1 MDKDSA
7 AARWARL
14 RFAIIGPLLAAPP
27 ERGELQ
33 QAFRSLAASLWR
45 HPINGTDYR
54 ISAGTIER
62 WYYKA
67 HRAVDPVAALRP
79 QRREDAGR
87 ARKLPAALVRKIE
100 QQYQQHT
107 DWSVQLHY
115 DNLVAL
121 CESTPALQPMPS
133 YSTLRRHLKARGL
146 HRQRSVSAQRPGE
159 QRARDRLERREVRSY
174 EVEYVNALW
183 HADFH
188 HGSVPIVTHEGR
200 WVKPILLGILDDRSR
215 LACHVQWYLDE
226 TAESLVHGLSQAF
239 QKRALP
245 RCLMTDNGA
254 AMKAAEFLAGLHTLG
269 VMFDP
274 TLPYSP
280 YQNGKQETFW
290 SSVEGR
296 LLAMLKDVKDLTLE
310 RLNELT
316 LIWVEQ
322 DYHQRIHR
330 ELNTT
335 PLHCY
340 LAHSDVGRASPDS
353 AALRQAFRRT
363 VRRTQRRS
371 DGTLMLGGRRWEIP
385 SRYRHLDKPLVRYA
399 TWDLR
404 AVDLL
409 DPNTGHQLCALY
421 PLDKQANA
429 SGVRRT
435 LGSTGSADPVEPSAT
450 DEPAD
455 ELPPLMKKLVAEFAA
470 TGMPPSYIPKKPPKD
485 TSDQ

>member
-7 AARWARL
+7 AERWARL

-27 ERGELQ
+27 KYGELQ
-33 QAFRSLAASLWR
+33 QAFRQLADSLWR
-45 HPINGTDYR
+45 HPIHGTDYR
-54 ISAGTIER
+54 ISVGSIER

-87 ARKLPAALVRKIE
+87 TRRLSAALVAQIE
-100 QQYQQHT
+100 RQYQQHS
-107 DWSVQLHY
+107 DWTMQLHY

-121 CESTPALQPMPS
+121 SESIPELQPMPS

-146 HRQRSVSAQRPGE
+146 HRQRLAPPQRPGE
-159 QRARDRLERREVRSY
+159 QRARERLERREVRSY
-174 EVEYVNALW
+174 EAEYVNALW
-183 HADFH
+183 HADYH
-188 HGSVPIVTHEGR
+188 HGSVPIVTRDGR

-239 QKRALP
+239 QRRSLP
-245 RCLMTDNGA
+245 RSLMTDNGS
-254 AMKAAEFLAGLHTLG
+254 AMKSAEFLAGLHALG
-269 VMFDP
+269 IVFDP

-280 YQNGKQETFW
+280 FQNGKQETFW
-290 SSVEGR
+290 GSVEGR
-296 LLAMLKDVKDLTLE
+296 LLAMLKGVRDLTLE

-322 DYHQRIHR
+322 DYHRRVHR
-330 ELNTT
+330 EISAT
-335 PLHCY
+335 PLDRY
-340 LAHSDVGRASPDS
+340 LNDPDVGRVSPGS
-353 AALRQAFRRT
+353 ESLRQVFRRT
-363 VRRTQRRS
+363 QRRTQRRS
-371 DGTLMLGGRRWEIP
+371 DATLMLCGKRWEIP
-385 SRYRHLDKPLVRYA
+385 NRYRHLDKPLVRYA
-399 TWDLR
+399 TWDLS

-409 DPNTGHQLCALY
+409 DPNTGHVLCALY

-429 SGVRRT
+429 SGARRT
-435 LGSTGSADPVEPSAT
+435 LAQSTTDSSAQMPDAQ
-450 DEPAD
+450 DESG

-470 TGMPPSYIPKKPPKD
+470 TGLPPSYIPKPPKD
-485 TSDQ
+485 KKDQ

>member
-1 MDKDSA
+1 MDKDSKQE
-7 AARWARL
+7 RWAQL

-27 ERGELQ
+27 EYGELQ
-33 QAFRSLAASLWR
+33 QAFITLAASVWR

-54 ISAGTIER
+54 ISAGSIER

-87 ARKLPAALVRKIE
+87 TRRLPAELVAIIE
-100 QQYQQHT
+100 RQYQKHT

-121 CESTPALQPMPS
+121 SESTPTLQPMPS

-146 HRQRSVSAQRPGE
+146 HRQRRIPAQRPGE
-159 QRARDRLERREVRSY
+159 QRARERLERREVRSY
-174 EVEYVNALW
+174 EAEYVNALW

-188 HGSVPIVTHEGR
+188 HGSVPIVTRDGR

-239 QKRALP
+239 QKRELP
-245 RCLMTDNGA
+245 RSLMTDNGA
-254 AMKAAEFLAGLHTLG
+254 AMKAEEFLAGLNTLG
-269 VMFDP
+269 IVFDP

-296 LLAMLKDVKDLTLE
+296 LLAMLKDVRDLTLD

-316 LIWVEQ
+316 LVWVEQ
-322 DYHQRIHR
+322 DYHQRLHR
-330 ELNTT
+330 EINTT
-335 PLHCY
+335 PRECY
-340 LAHSDVGRASPDS
+340 LTQPGVGRTSPGSDV
-353 AALRQAFRRT
+353 LRQAFRRT

-371 DGTLMLGGRRWEIP
+371 DGTLMLAAKRWELP
-385 SRYRHLDKPLVRYA
+385 NRYRHLDKPLVRYA
-399 TWDLR
+399 AWDLR
-404 AVDLL
+404 SVDLL
-409 DPNTGHQLCALY
+409 DPNTGHKLCALY

-429 SGVRRT
+429 NAIRRT
-435 LGSTGSADPVEPSAT
+435 ISPTETPEQGATAAT
-450 DEPAD
+450 DELT
-455 ELPPLMKKLVAEFAA
+455 EEIPPLMKKLVAEFSA
-470 TGMPPSYIPKKPPKD
+470 TGMPPSYIPKPPKD
-485 TSDQ
+485 KPRS